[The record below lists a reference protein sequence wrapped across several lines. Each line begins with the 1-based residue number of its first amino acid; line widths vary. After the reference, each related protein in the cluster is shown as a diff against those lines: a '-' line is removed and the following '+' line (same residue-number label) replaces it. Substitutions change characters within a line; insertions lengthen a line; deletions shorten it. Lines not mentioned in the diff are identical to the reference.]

1 MRPCTAIDYNGGM
14 KFSGSR
20 LIPAT
25 RVQVWEAL
33 NDPEILQRI
42 VPGAQSIE
50 RVREDEFHV
59 ASKMKIG
66 PVSASFQGRMLL
78 SDVVPARSCTISGE
92 GKGVAGFAKG
102 SAQVQLQDAENGH
115 TLLTYSVQS
124 AVGGKLAQIGQRF
137 LDATAT
143 RMTEEFFTGLSESLA
158 PADSSSVPDSEV
170 KSGKHPVPWSSKLI
184 IAGAVLVILSLFA
197 YLIAV

>member
-1 MRPCTAIDYNGGM
+1 M

-20 LIPAT
+20 LIPAS
-25 RVQVWEAL
+25 RAQVWEAL

-42 VPGAQSIE
+42 VPGAQSVE
-50 RVREDEFHV
+50 RVGADEFHV

-78 SDVVPARSCTISGE
+78 GDVVAARSCTISGE

-102 SAQVQLQDAENGH
+102 SAQVQLEDAEDGQ
-115 TLLTYSVQS
+115 TLLTYSVES

-143 RMTEEFFTGLSESLA
+143 RMTEEFFTGLSEALA
-158 PADSSSVPDSEV
+158 PGDSPAAPDSGA
-170 KSGKHPVPWSSKLI
+170 KTSRPATPWTSKLI
-184 IAGAVLVILSLFA
+184 VAGAVLVILSLFV

>member
-1 MRPCTAIDYNGGM
+1 MAIAYNGGM

-20 LIPAT
+20 LIPAS
-25 RVQVWEAL
+25 RAQVWEAL

-42 VPGAQSIE
+42 VPGAQSVE

-66 PVSASFQGRMLL
+66 PVAASFRGKMLL

-92 GKGVAGFAKG
+92 GKGVAGFARG
-102 SAQVQLQDAENGH
+102 SAQVQLQDAEDGH

-137 LDATAT
+137 LDAAAM
-143 RMTEEFFTGLSESLA
+143 RMTEDFFTGLGESLA
-158 PADSSSVPDSEV
+158 PADSLSAPGPDA
-170 KSGKHPVPWSSKLI
+170 GPGRHPLPWTSKLI
-184 IAGAVLVILSLFA
+184 IAGAVLVILSLFV

>member
-1 MRPCTAIDYNGGM
+1 M

-20 LIPAT
+20 LIPAS
-25 RVQVWEAL
+25 RAQVWEAL
-33 NDPEILQRI
+33 NDPQILQRI

-50 RVREDEFHV
+50 RVGDDAFQV

-66 PVSASFQGRMLL
+66 PVSASFQGSLLL

-102 SAQVQLQDAENGH
+102 SAQLRLQDAENGH
-115 TLLTYSVQS
+115 TLLTYSAQS
-124 AVGGKLAQIGQRF
+124 AVGGKLAQVGQRF

-158 PADSSSVPDSEV
+158 PSAAVSKPNSVAG
-170 KSGKHPVPWSSKLI
+170 SGKHPVPWTSKLI
-184 IAGAVLVILSLFA
+184 FAGAVLVILSLFV

>member
-1 MRPCTAIDYNGGM
+1 M

-25 RVQVWEAL
+25 RAQVWEAL

-50 RVREDEFHV
+50 RIGADSFHV

-66 PVSASFQGRMLL
+66 PVAASFRGELLL
-78 SDVVPARSCTISGE
+78 SDVVPAHSCTISGE

-102 SAQVQLQDAENGH
+102 SAQLRLQDAENGH
-115 TLLTYSVQS
+115 TLLTYSAQS

-143 RMTEEFFTGLSESLA
+143 RMTEEFFTGLSESLTTDGA
-158 PADSSSVPDSEV
+158 KPPADA
-170 KSGKHPVPWSSKLI
+170 KTGKHPATWTSRLI
-184 IAGAVLVILSLFA
+184 FTGAVLVILSLFA